1 MLRSIFSLIQN
12 IIDSDREYSNKK
24 SKTVIYL
31 VSTPD
36 DNLNMDL
43 EIDGQQRE
51 NIKSI
56 RKEEMDDKSKNP
68 FKITTEQGD
77 MVTDRKITATG
88 KLDDEKL
95 IEEYKEAMEKYERI
109 TFTNDNE
116 FVGGKKVAE
125 DGKEFEMSEEVGV
138 HDVWEKIPLKQ
149 MKPHHK
155 GKFTST
161 VANMCKT
168 IYFLSN
174 IY

>member
-51 NIKSI
+51 CIKSI
-56 RKEEMDDKSKNP
+56 KKDQIDDKSKST

-77 MVTDRKITATG
+77 ILTDKKVTPTTKRDN
-88 KLDDEKL
+88 EKL
-95 IEEYKEAMEKYERI
+95 IEEYKEAVEKFERI
-109 TFTNDNE
+109 TFTNDDE
-116 FVGGKKVAE
+116 IVGKQSVVEK
-125 DGKEFEMSEEVGV
+125 DGEEFERSQDVGV
-138 HDVWEKIPLKQ
+138 HDVWEKIPVKQ
-149 MKPHHK
+149 IKTHPK
-155 GKFTST
+155 GKLINKVVFHTFI
-161 VANMCKT
+161 K
-168 IYFLSN
+168 F
-174 IY
+174 